1 MTIRNRELSQFG
13 SFIFIEDE
21 SQNIGIA
28 TTATPYVGI
37 GTTNP
42 TEKLHVYGNAKVEG
56 DLEITGTFNFPIG
69 ELTFDQDT
77 NDFNFYT
84 SGIITASEFRNTS
97 GLALTTFDS
106 WEVSGSNIYRVSGNV
121 GINSSIPSQKL
132 DVNGNIKASQ
142 FISTVSGTR
151 FSGTPPFQ
159 VESSFVVNNLNATF
173 LQGGVPGGTS
183 SGDIVTIE
191 SNQTLTNK
199 TIGGVGIIFN
209 GSTSGST
216 TLRATPTAGSGSV
229 NLPTTSGTLIC
240 SGDTGT
246 VTSGMIVNGT
256 IIDADISGTA
266 AISYTKLNLTGSIT
280 NSDLAG
286 SIANNK
292 LLNSTISGVSLGG
305 NLADLTAGSFIT
317 YNSGSTY
324 NGSTARTITVNAST
338 TGTSNIVARDGTGSF
353 SAGSITLSSNLTAN
367 GGTVSANALSAAG
380 GGLSVTGTA
389 FINNSTSSTSTSS
402 GALRVGGGV
411 GIVEN
416 AYIGGLLRN
425 TNTTN
430 STSTSTGA
438 LVVSGGLGVANNTYI
453 GGLLNVATTIT
464 SPTLQGSTANSG
476 TLTVRSTSSATKAT
490 AGVLFND
497 NIASSSTTTG
507 TVVVTGGAGV
517 SGNLNIGGNVNVT
530 GSITGGISIPT
541 LHVQDQRASG
551 TGGGTF
557 TSGSWQTRT
566 LNTSV
571 TNGISGASLISDAIT
586 LPAGTYEVEAI
597 ANAFRVDEHQIR
609 FNGTGVTIY
618 GLSSLAP
625 NGVTGGTNVPM
636 QSTST
641 LRGTFTIAST
651 TSFNLEHRCSRT
663 TTTNGFGVDCGFGN
677 INIYADVR
685 IRKIA

>member
-106 WEVSGSNIYRVSGNV
+106 WDTSGSNIYRVSGNV
-121 GINSSIPSQKL
+121 GINSTIPTQKL
-132 DVNGNIKASQ
+132 DVGGNIQASQ

-191 SNQTLTNK
+191 ANQTLTNK
-199 TIGGVGIIFN
+199 RVGGDGIIFN

-256 IIDADISGTA
+256 IINEDINASA
-266 AISYTKLNLTGSIT
+266 AIAYTKLNLTGSIT

-292 LLNSTISGVSLGG
+292 LLNSTISGVSLGS

-324 NGSTARTITVNAST
+324 NGSTARTIAVNAST
-338 TGTSNIVARDGTGSF
+338 TGTSNIVSRDGTGSF

-367 GGTVSANALSAAG
+367 GGTVSGNALSAAA
-380 GGLSVTGTA
+380 GGLSVTGSA
-389 FINNSTSSTSTSS
+389 FINNSTSSTSTIT

-411 GIVEN
+411 GVVEN

-438 LVVSGGLGVANNTYI
+438 LVVSGGVGVGSSVHI
-453 GGLLNVATTIT
+453 GGDLIVNGNIISQSVGEQIVILEDRKSA
-464 SPTLQGSTANSG
+464 G
-476 TLTVRSTSSATKAT
+476 T
-490 AGVLFND
+490 N
-497 NIASSSTTTG
+497 
-507 TVVVTGGAGV
+507 
-517 SGNLNIGGNVNVT
+517 GGN
-530 GSITGGISIPT
+530 
-541 LHVQDQRASG
+541 ASP
-551 TGGGTF
+551 
-557 TSGSWQTRT
+557 GSWFNRT
-566 LNTSV
+566 LNTEVFNNISLSGV
-571 TNGISGASLISDAIT
+571 STANGTVT
-586 LPAGTYEVEAI
+586 LPPGTYHI
-597 ANAFRVDEHQIR
+597 NASAPAFGINGHQCR
-609 FNGTGVTIY
+609 FTGGSIIIY
-618 GLSSLAP
+618 GSSEFSFQ
-625 NGVTGGTNVPM
+625 TGGAVKDTINTRSVIN
-636 QSTST
+636 SV
-641 LRGTFTIAST
+641 FTIST
-651 TSFNLEHRCSRT
+651 NTTFNLQHRIDATPSQTQINRADALGSATGFTGT
-663 TTTNGFGVDCGFGN
+663 TEV
-677 INIYADVR
+677 YSQVS

>member
-106 WEVSGSNIYRVSGNV
+106 WDTSGSNIYRVSGNV
-121 GINSSIPSQKL
+121 GINSTIPTQKL
-132 DVNGNIKASQ
+132 DVGGNIQASQ

-183 SGDIVTIE
+183 SEDIVTIE
-191 SNQTLTNK
+191 ANQTLTNK
-199 TIGGVGIIFN
+199 RVGGDGIIFN

-216 TLRATPTAGSGSV
+216 TLKATPTAGSGSV

-266 AISYTKLNLTGSIT
+266 AIAYTKLNLNSSVT

-292 LLNSTISGVSLGG
+292 LLNSTISGVSLGS

-324 NGSTARTITVNAST
+324 NGSTARTIAVNAST
-338 TGTSNIVARDGTGSF
+338 TGTSNIVSRDGTGSF

-367 GGTVSANALSAAG
+367 GGTVSGNALSAAA
-380 GGLSVTGTA
+380 GGLSVTGSA
-389 FINNSTSSTSTSS
+389 FINNSTSSTSTIT

-411 GIVEN
+411 GVVEN

-438 LVVSGGLGVANNTYI
+438 LVVSGGVGVGSSVHI
-453 GGLLNVATTIT
+453 GGDLIVNGSLTVAGGGLNQVLHLRHTEDRNVA
-464 SPTLQGSTANSG
+464 
-476 TLTVRSTSSATKAT
+476 
-490 AGVLFND
+490 
-497 NIASSSTTTG
+497 
-507 TVVVTGGAGV
+507 GGAL
-517 SGNLNIGGNVNVT
+517 S
-530 GSITGGISIPT
+530 
-541 LHVQDQRASG
+541 A
-551 TGGGTF
+551 
-557 TSGSWQTRT
+557 GSWQKRK

-571 TNGISGASLISDAIT
+571 TNSVVNSSFDSVNFEFVLPSGSYDINVTVPGYSVNT
-586 LPAGTYEVEAI
+586 
-597 ANAFRVDEHQIR
+597 HQSRIVSTVG
-609 FNGTGVTIY
+609 NSITIY
-618 GLSSLAP
+618 GTTEYANQPAGADKSQGFTRSTIRGVIDITTPTTFQIQHRVESS
-625 NGVTGGTNVPM
+625 
-636 QSTST
+636 Q
-641 LRGTFTIAST
+641 
-651 TSFNLEHRCSRT
+651 
-663 TTTNGFGVDCGFGN
+663 TTNGGGLPTSFGTGGN
-677 INIYADVR
+677 LQPGNEIYTEVF